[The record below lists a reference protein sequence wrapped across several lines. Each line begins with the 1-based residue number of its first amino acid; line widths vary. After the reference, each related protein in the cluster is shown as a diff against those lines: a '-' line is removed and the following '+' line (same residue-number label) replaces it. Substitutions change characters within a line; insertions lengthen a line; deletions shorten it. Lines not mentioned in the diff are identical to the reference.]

1 MDPGRPGAGRADTGR
16 PGADRADARRSKN
29 RWADAGRPGSRW
41 VERDRPGTGRAG
53 ASRSDTRWSDARWTD
68 TRRADTRRADTTR
81 AGGTQTSTTPTG
93 TTRTGTGRTD
103 AGQAGSASTGAVAG
117 ALLRPGDRG
126 EAVRLLQRRL
136 HAGHYYYGKINGV
149 YDEQTKFAVWA
160 LQKNRRMAPKGE
172 VGRQVWNALDK
183 PARRRPLVPNGGP
196 DRVEIN
202 LRDQFLTVYRDRK
215 PVLFSHI
222 STGAEVRYCE
232 GGRCGTAITP
242 VGDFRVQTR
251 APGWTTGRLGSM
263 FNSLYFTGGIAMHGS
278 TKVPLRPAS
287 HGCVR
292 LPIETSKRLY
302 EMVKVGEPVYVRG
315 KIM

>member
-1 MDPGRPGAGRADTGR
+1 MDTGR
-16 PGADRADARRSKN
+16 
-29 RWADAGRPGSRW
+29 
-41 VERDRPGTGRAG
+41 
-53 ASRSDTRWSDARWTD
+53 
-68 TRRADTRRADTTR
+68 
-81 AGGTQTSTTPTG
+81 TSTG
-93 TTRTGTGRTD
+93 RTGTG
-103 AGQAGSASTGAVAG
+103 QAGSGSTGAVEG
-117 ALLRPGDRG
+117 TLLRPGARG

-172 VGRQVWNALDK
+172 VDRQVWKALDK
-183 PARRRPLVPNGGP
+183 PARHRPLVPNGPP

-202 LRDQFLTVYRDRK
+202 LREQFLTVYRDRR

-232 GGRCGTAITP
+232 GGRCGNAITP
-242 VGDFRVQTR
+242 VGDFRVQSR

-278 TKVPLRPAS
+278 SQVPLRPAS

-302 EMVKVGEPVYVRG
+302 EIVKIGEPVYVRG

>member
-1 MDPGRPGAGRADTGR
+1 MDTGR
-16 PGADRADARRSKN
+16 
-29 RWADAGRPGSRW
+29 
-41 VERDRPGTGRAG
+41 
-53 ASRSDTRWSDARWTD
+53 
-68 TRRADTRRADTTR
+68 
-81 AGGTQTSTTPTG
+81 TSTG
-93 TTRTGTGRTD
+93 RTGTG
-103 AGQAGSASTGAVAG
+103 QAGSGSTGAVEG
-117 ALLRPGDRG
+117 ALLRPGARG

-160 LQKNRRMAPKGE
+160 LQKNRRMVPKGE
-172 VGRQVWNALDK
+172 VDRQVWKALDK
-183 PARRRPLVPNGGP
+183 PARRRPLVPNGPP

-202 LRDQFLTVYRDRK
+202 LREQFLTVYRDRR

-232 GGRCGTAITP
+232 GGRCGNAITP
-242 VGDFRVQTR
+242 VGDFRVQSR

-278 TKVPLRPAS
+278 SQVPLRPAS

-302 EMVKVGEPVYVRG
+302 EIVGIGEPVYVRG